1 MLAQARGKFAQIAG
15 PQGGTTMNAG
25 ELQASAEAEIDKL
38 ETELTLFN
46 DGSSGLGFVIG

>member
-1 MLAQARGKFAQIAG
+1 MLAQARGKFSQIAG

-38 ETELTLFN
+38 EMELTLNN